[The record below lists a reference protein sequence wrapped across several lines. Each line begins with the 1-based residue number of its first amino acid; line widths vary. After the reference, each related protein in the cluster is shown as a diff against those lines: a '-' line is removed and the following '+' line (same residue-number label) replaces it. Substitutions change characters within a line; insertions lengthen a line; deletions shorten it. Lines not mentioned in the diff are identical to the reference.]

1 MSSFEVL
8 IRGSPDLWASTGM
21 GGSGG
26 GKGLVNE
33 GRGETGRLF
42 RGEVGGGRR
51 GGGRVGIQLGFP
63 GTIHCIC
70 QILLPQ
76 PQLD

>member
-1 MSSFEVL
+1 MSSFEVPKV
-8 IRGSPDLWASTGM
+8 GAPDLRASTLM

-26 GKGLVNE
+26 GKGLVDE
-33 GRGETGRLF
+33 GRGETRRLF

-51 GGGRVGIQLGFP
+51 GGGREGIQLGFP
-63 GTIHCIC
+63 GTIHCIR